1 MISGIQTCCL
11 LMLIC
16 NSLSS
21 LTLPNIKPDKNITE
35 IDEGNSTMK
44 IFTISASEEN
54 GGTVQ
59 IVAACQTNDI
69 VNLNSTMIG
78 SNTTV
83 DVYLK
88 EPLDRETQS
97 NYTLRFRAISNFT
110 SLRSSEVEVSL
121 IVLDINDT
129 PPKFSQL
136 TYILELEEDTPFSSI
151 LNASICADD
160 PDSGQGGL
168 VNYSLQA
175 AGQDSRFYN
184 NTFEIDQRNGSIQ
197 LLQPLDYEKRT
208 FYQYRIIATDGGD
221 PKLNSTADL
230 LIMVKDVQDTPP
242 IFQRLPFMTTIS
254 ETTPIWTSIYKIFA
268 TDGDTGIPDNITY
281 SLTYQSNET
290 ACDNFLRI
298 NSITGVISIKQLM
311 DRDGGTIKRLNGICI
326 VNVTASEITNA
337 TANKNS
343 QTTKPF
349 TITVQDENDNR
360 PKFSKKQYEGS
371 VKENM
376 RDITISIP
384 GNIQVFDIDQNGY
397 NNIKLTVLNRTDVVP
412 SPDSVI
418 YNGTVLLRLT
428 SPLDYENEKNIT
440 FLIKAE
446 DTNNPSF
453 VSNSTVIV
461 KINDTN
467 DNDPVFQSRDNDL
480 FLPENSCFNTTVG
493 KIKATDIDSGNY
505 GKIEYRLDRNSSFK
519 IEATTGRVYVS
530 CKNSCARGCNNSL
543 CDNSCLD
550 REKKDRYYLTVSAID
565 GGGRRT
571 SLPIT
576 IYLNDTND
584 NRPKFRYNSYQIGL
598 LENRKTFSDGK
609 EDLEIQADD
618 VDLSENKTISY
629 KLLQNSPHFHIN
641 ESTGKITITK
651 EVDYEN
657 LTEANGYINL
667 TIIASDHG
675 KPQQSSSVQLTIQ
688 VKDLNDNR
696 PEFRGKTYNASV
708 CENAASGTNVTVV
721 SATDAD
727 KTALNNKY
735 SYFIEKGG
743 SDQFTLNGKT
753 GEISVQVGANLDREI
768 KSKYTLTVIAIDKGD
783 PQNTGTTTVF
793 ISLTDE
799 NDTPPRWLN
808 LPNTTTVKEN
818 TTEPAIFKCIGDDSD
833 INHTLVYSIRIKE
846 ALDSN
851 GNLVNLSLIEGKIS
865 INSTTGVVSVNN
877 LDAEVAVTIRLTVTV
892 NDTSTTKNDPNA
904 TSELIIKI
912 TDENDNPPVF
922 QNALYTSVIL
932 ENAPNNTF
940 LVSVTATD
948 IDISK
953 KYTTIRYYIDDKQCP
968 FSINPRTGG
977 VIKTRKLDWETKP
990 FWIIT
995 IRASDD
1001 SKYNATAELNVTVL
1015 DFNDNTPFFLN
1026 ESYLFSVTEQNYSQ
1040 TQIGQLYAKD
1050 LDAGPNQKITYKI
1063 TRGNAE
1069 SYFHISDVNGSLFI
1083 NGNIDRE
1090 TMPKYELVV
1099 TINDNPIEKADTKLN
1114 SAHVIVNILDVNDN
1128 APVFTSNSKQQI
1140 RVKETTNLGTVVG
1153 TVSATDKDFGNNG
1166 TVYYIIGSNGNVSNG
1181 LFVIDND
1188 TGVIH
1193 VDGSIKNKV
1202 GIYTLEV
1209 LAIDKGSPPMISSV
1223 LLDIFILDEN
1233 IHRPE
1238 FTVLP
1243 KNGIISINKCVKKGT
1258 TLTKI
1263 QATDKDKDF
1272 NNQLVNYEFFYS
1284 NASTG
1289 QRFELFHID
1298 NITGEIKLI
1307 RDLSYGIKQ
1316 FFKIYVICTDSG
1328 FPPLSSITPELTIQ
1342 ITDVIDNP
1350 PEFLTNITKV
1360 GVKENQ
1366 NGTILL
1372 TTVSAVEKDSTA
1384 VIEFKIK
1391 DGNYSSFFGINS
1403 SSGEISTTKPL
1414 DREIMNE
1421 ITLVVEATDVSK
1433 PEIISDQCNNTH
1445 VQNNANSLMKVI
1457 VTVQDLNDN
1466 PPIFRDT
1473 EISKFIM
1480 HNTVIN
1486 TIVMDLS
1493 EIVVDKD
1500 SSIEN
1505 RKHNFY
1511 ATNISYTGALK
1522 NELKDKII
1530 KANCGQLFCVH
1541 PNGTVVTNFVFS
1553 KKMKGQAK
1561 LQVAANDSAGN
1572 TTALLKFY
1580 IYDYLHVV
1588 AMHIIKKASEVDG
1601 IKLEILSIFS
1611 NITGYDCIFHKM
1623 DIYKGINGE
1632 SDPFTTLVKFYVV
1645 DRKTDEV
1652 LEASDVVTQFDDVN
1666 NDSLARVRNRYSIRS
1681 LSDLQYQNESID
1693 KPSTDKMVYI
1703 LIAVIA
1709 LMIVFLGI
1717 FTFLYI
1723 RNTLRYKMEVNPES
1737 TVDREE
1743 DKNKS
1748 SCPGKVVDEHRRGRN
1763 RSDYRFETCLVKMV
1777 NSGQT
1782 GSLQERKMVENL

>member
-1 MISGIQTCCL
+1 MITNTLALSFF
-11 LMLIC
+11 MLIYT
-16 NSLSS
+16 SLASKLPPS
-21 LTLPNIKPDKNITE
+21 ITADKQFVQVEEGPSGLNETL
-35 IDEGNSTMK
+35 
-44 IFTISASEEN
+44 FTITAKELN
-54 GGTVQ
+54 GGNVEVIPTGL
-59 IVAACQTNDI
+59 TNDI
-69 VNLNSTMIG
+69 VKTNGTN
-78 SNTTV
+78 NTATV
-83 DVYLK
+83 TVKVFLK
-88 EPLDRETQS
+88 KALDRETKS
-97 NYTLRFRAISNFT
+97 SFTLKFSAISNDQ
-110 SLRSSEVEVSL
+110 SLPSSQLSVSL
-121 IVLDINDT
+121 FVLDINDE
-129 PPKFSQL
+129 PPKFSQIAYRKEL
-136 TYILELEEDTPFSSI
+136 LENHNLSNDIGANVSAT
-151 LNASICADD
+151 D
-160 PDSGQGGL
+160 PDNGLGGL
-168 VNYSLQA
+168 VTYTLQP
-175 AGQDSRFYN
+175 AGQASGLYN
-184 NTFEIDQRNGSIQ
+184 KTFDIDPSNGKIK
-197 LLQPLDYEKRT
+197 LLQHLDYETLT
-208 FYQYRIIATDGGD
+208 FYQYKIIATDGGD
-221 PKLNSTADL
+221 PKTKLNSTADL

-254 ETTPIWTSIYKIFA
+254 ETTPIGTSIYKIFA

-281 SLTYQSNET
+281 SLTDQSNET
-290 ACDNFLRI
+290 ACDNFLQI

-428 SPLDYENEKNIT
+428 NPLDYENEKNIT

-446 DTNNPSF
+446 DTNNSSF
-453 VSNSTVIV
+453 VNNSTVIV

-493 KIKATDIDSGNY
+493 KITATDIDSGNY
-505 GKIEYRLDRNSSFK
+505 GKIEYRLDRNTSFK

-641 ESTGKITITK
+641 ESTGKITITEK
-651 EVDYEN
+651 VDYEN

-688 VKDLNDNR
+688 VKDLNDNK

-727 KTALNNKY
+727 KTAPNNKY

-808 LPNTTTVKEN
+808 LPNTTIVKEN
-818 TTEPAIFKCIGDDSD
+818 TTEPAIFKSIGDDSD

-851 GNLVNLSLIEGKIS
+851 GNLVNLSLIKILQGKIS

-922 QNALYTSVIL
+922 KNALYTSVIL

-940 LVSVTATD
+940 LVSMRATD

-953 KYTTIRYYIDDKQCP
+953 KYTTIRYYIDDEHCP

-977 VIKTRKLDWETKP
+977 VIKTRKLDRETKP

-1026 ESYLFSVTEQNYSQ
+1026 ESYVFNVTEQNYSQ

-1069 SYFHISDVNGSLFI
+1069 SYFYISDVNGSLFI

-1114 SAHVIVNILDVNDN
+1114 STHVIVNILDVNDN
-1128 APVFTSNSKQQI
+1128 APVFTPNSKQQI
-1140 RVKETTNLGTVVG
+1140 RVKETTKLGTVVG
-1153 TVSATDKDFGNNG
+1153 TVSATDEDFGSNG
-1166 TVYYIIGSNGNVSNG
+1166 IVYYRFGCNGNVSNG

-1193 VDGSIKNKV
+1193 VDGNIKNKV

-1209 LAIDKGSPPMISSV
+1209 LAIDKGSPPMNSSV

-1243 KNGIISINKCVKKGT
+1243 KNGIVSVYECARKDTRVLTIN
-1258 TLTKI
+1258 
-1263 QATDKDKDF
+1263 ATDKDIDY
-1272 NNQLVNYEFFYS
+1272 NNKLIKYEFLYS
-1284 NASTG
+1284 NSSTG
-1289 QRFELFHID
+1289 QHFESFSID
-1298 NITGEIKLI
+1298 NKTGVITLTGNLDREEKSSFRINVK
-1307 RDLSYGIKQ
+1307 
-1316 FFKIYVICTDSG
+1316 CTDHG
-1328 FPPLSSITPELTIQ
+1328 EPPLSTTSPDIIIQ
-1342 ITDVIDNP
+1342 VIDVNDNP
-1350 PEFLTNITKV
+1350 PEFLTNVTKV
-1360 GVKENQ
+1360 NIKENQ
-1366 NGTILL
+1366 TEINVTK
-1372 TTVSAVEKDSTA
+1372 VSAVDKDSMA
-1384 VIEFKIK
+1384 VIQYAIK
-1391 DGNYSSFFGINS
+1391 GGMFSNFFNIS
-1403 SSGEISTTKPL
+1403 VFSGEITAKPL
-1414 DREIMNE
+1414 DRENMTNDE
-1421 ITLVVEATDVSK
+1421 ISLTIEATDVTK
-1433 PEIISDQCNNTH
+1433 PNISSECDNIKLQNNTK
-1445 VQNNANSLMKVI
+1445 VQMEVVVI
-1457 VTVQDLNDN
+1457 VQDINDN
-1466 PPIFRDT
+1466 PPIFKNTQFSKGILRNTKFETVVIDLT
-1473 EISKFIM
+1473 EV
-1480 HNTVIN
+1480 VIDN
-1486 TIVMDLS
+1486 
-1493 EIVVDKD
+1493 D
-1500 SSIEN
+1500 SSMEN
-1505 RKHNFY
+1505 RKHKFF
-1511 ATNISYTGALK
+1511 ATNISYTGTLK
-1522 NELKDKII
+1522 IELKDKTF
-1530 KANCGQLFCVH
+1530 KTNCGEAFCVNA
-1541 PNGTVVTNFVFS
+1541 NGTVVTNFVIS
-1553 KKMKGQAK
+1553 DTMKGVAK
-1561 LQVAANDSAGN
+1561 LQLVANDSAGS
-1572 TTALLKFY
+1572 TTASLK
-1580 IYDYLHVV
+1580 IYVIGDSQVV
-1588 AMHIIKKASEVDG
+1588 AMHIIKTKPQVDE
-1601 IKLEILSIFS
+1601 IKFDVLSMYSKIL
-1611 NITGYDCIFHKM
+1611 GYDCVFDEMETYMKE
-1623 DIYKGINGE
+1623 NGE
-1632 SDPFTTLVKFYVV
+1632 PDPFTTLLKFHVV
-1645 DRKTDEV
+1645 NRKTDEV
-1652 LEASDVVTQFDDVN
+1652 LEATNVVTKIDRLKGDA
-1666 NDSLARVRNRYSIRS
+1666 LAEARNKYSIQS
-1681 LSDLQYQNESID
+1681 ISDLQSQRNVQSFKIKE
-1693 KPSTDKMVYI
+1693 TYI
-1703 LIAVIA
+1703 LIAVIS
-1709 LMIVFLGI
+1709 LMSLVLCIVIYF
-1717 FTFLYI
+1717 YI
-1723 RNTLRYKMEVNPES
+1723 KSTQRYKTKLKAANVP
-1737 TVDREE
+1737 TVDSKKENKQSLYLPGSNVYSNTKNPLMNKDEE
-1743 DKNKS
+1743 LK
-1748 SCPGKVVDEHRRGRN
+1748 
-1763 RSDYRFETCLVKMV
+1763 RSM
-1777 NSGQT
+1777 
-1782 GSLQERKMVENL
+1782 ENLDTMDNGSGR